1 MTPVLTTYD
10 WVPEFPRG
18 FVRDIRVRWLLEEL
32 GRPYSVE
39 TVPLQDKSAAHLD
52 SQPFHQVP
60 FLRDGELTLFESGAI
75 LLHLAEGTEL
85 LPEATRPL
93 VQQWLIAALNSV
105 EPFSIAWVMAR
116 FFDQDEAGA
125 ARQEPRLRQRLA
137 QVQAAL
143 GDRPWLTGDRF
154 TVADL
159 MMADILR
166 IPAQNGLLDDLHG
179 LAAYVE
185 RATDRP
191 AFRKALADHMA
202 HWRAADDRMAAEP
215 IEP

>member
-1 MTPVLTTYD
+1 M
-10 WVPEFPRG
+10 
-18 FVRDIRVRWLLEEL
+18 
-32 GRPYSVE
+32 
-39 TVPLQDKSAAHLD
+39 
-52 SQPFHQVP
+52 
-60 FLRDGELTLFESGAI
+60 
-75 LLHLAEGTEL
+75 
-85 LPEATRPL
+85 
-93 VQQWLIAALNSV
+93 
-105 EPFSIAWVMAR
+105 
-116 FFDQDEAGA
+116 
-125 ARQEPRLRQRLA
+125 
-137 QVQAAL
+137 QAAL